1 MAIETSF
8 TIKQVS
14 VEEALKQAEA
24 KVEASAKRMDSSLA
38 KGGGGASDA
47 VRKVTQGLEGVNKL
61 GGKAGGVLK
70 GMVEGFASMLNPI
83 SLATAAVGLL
93 VAGLKKMY
101 DSYKEKMEQ
110 IRKTAEWTF
119 AQAQKAGEGVVT
131 RQNRDAGYLQRLEEI
146 NDKEVIDNATKLEAV
161 RIINLLTTQYGDL
174 GLSIDEATGKI
185 MGLTEAQKRQKA
197 LMREERWASLE
208 AEYSASEGD
217 IDETRR
223 GIYGRRPGMGFEN
236 VFAPYSPEEE
246 RERLRASRLAN
257 TTDRMGKIMSPHIA
271 KAWQNYLKSGGD
283 IQYVPEQYRDITDS
297 DEVMK
302 LKEAQER
309 LRQQMSS
316 ATDDDRKAYQRE
328 VDIIDRQIAAQR
340 KVDVASELSADSN
353 LDAETQ
359 EKWQKMLAKAKAQ
372 LAIVLKMRNMA
383 TLDHSDDSLASGD
396 LGKDVA
402 RGQEDLT
409 KAERNAR
416 QAEAR
421 LAEKRRALSL
431 VGETQEEA
439 YDRLNGERD
448 EAQRKVE
455 AEAAEAGKLRE
466 EYQRLAQ
473 EAEEA
478 QSKMVNGAFAD
489 PADEEAF
496 LQAEKSRLDMAVKL
510 QEAEKRISEAKGN
523 QLDIEKEIKAMEL
536 SGAQAR
542 ERDEEKARMEREA
555 KRAEYIRGYLGSLF
569 KGIFGDTQIHTD
581 SLRQRGG
588 YTGRSNVEA
597 LNVNK
602 QILDGI
608 LASNRFLAQINQSI
622 YGVGRI

>member
-14 VEEALKQAEA
+14 VEEALRQAEA

-47 VRKVTQGLEGVNKL
+47 VKQVTQGLEGVNKL
-61 GGKAGGVLK
+61 GGRAGGVLK
-70 GMVEGFASMLNPI
+70 EMVEGFTAMLNPVA
-83 SLATAAVGLL
+83 LVTAAVGLL
-93 VAGLKKMY
+93 VTGIKKMY

-110 IRKTAEWTF
+110 IRKTAEWTYS
-119 AQAQKAGEGVVT
+119 QAQEAGKGVET
-131 RQNRDAGYLQRLEEI
+131 RQDRDAGYLRRLEEI

-185 MGLTEAQKRQKA
+185 MGLTEAQQKQNA

-208 AEYSASEGD
+208 AEYSASEVD
-217 IDETRR
+217 IDETRK
-223 GIYGRRPGMGFEN
+223 GILGRSVKVGKLS
-236 VFAPYSPEEE
+236 AYTDEEK
-246 RERLRASRLAN
+246 RELQLATRMSAGGRTEEIMRSREARAYE
-257 TTDRMGKIMSPHIA
+257 
-271 KAWQNYLKSGGD
+271 NYLKAGGD
-283 IQYVPEQYRDITDS
+283 EQQVPEEYRRITDS
-297 DEVMK
+297 DEVRK

-309 LRQQMSS
+309 LRQRMSS
-316 ATDDDRKAYQRE
+316 ATGSDRQAYQRE

-340 KVDVASELSADSN
+340 KVEVASELAGDSN

-383 TLDHSDDSLASGD
+383 TLGHPDDSLASGD

-402 RGQEDLT
+402 KGQESLT
-409 KAERNAR
+409 KAERDAQ

-455 AEAAEAGKLRE
+455 AETAEAGKLRE

-478 QSKMVNGAFAD
+478 QSKMSNGVFAD

-510 QEAEKRISEAKGN
+510 QEAEQRISEAKGN

-536 SGAQAR
+536 SGARAR
-542 ERDEEKARMEREA
+542 ENAEEKARMDREA
-555 KRAEYIRGYLGSLF
+555 KRAEYVRGYMSSLF
-569 KGIFGDTQIHTD
+569 KGIFGDTQIRTD

-588 YTGRSNVEA
+588 YTGRSNVET
-597 LNVNK
+597 LNINK
-602 QILDGI
+602 QILEGI
-608 LASNRFLAQINQSI
+608 LASNRFLASINKSM
-622 YGVGRI
+622 YGVGSI

>member
-14 VEEALKQAEA
+14 VEEALRQAEA

-47 VRKVTQGLEGVNKL
+47 VKQVTQGLEGVNKL

-70 GMVEGFASMLNPI
+70 EMVEGFASMLNPI

-101 DSYKEKMEQ
+101 DSYREKMEQ
-110 IRKTAEWTF
+110 IRKTAEWTL
-119 AQAQKAGEGVVT
+119 AQAQESGKGVET
-131 RQNRDAGYLQRLEEI
+131 RQDRDAGYLRRLEEI
-146 NDKEVIDNATKLEAV
+146 NDKEVVDNATKLEAV

-185 MGLTEAQKRQKA
+185 MGLTEAQKKQNA

-208 AEYSASEGD
+208 AEYSASEVD

-223 GIYGRRPGMGFEN
+223 DIHGRGVKVGKLAAFTD
-236 VFAPYSPEEE
+236 EEK
-246 RERLRASRLAN
+246 RELQLATRMSGGGRTEEIMRSREARAYE
-257 TTDRMGKIMSPHIA
+257 
-271 KAWQNYLKSGGD
+271 NYLKAGGD
-283 IQYVPEQYRDITDS
+283 EQNVPEEYRRITDS
-297 DEVMK
+297 DEVRK

-309 LRQQMSS
+309 LRQQMES
-316 ATDDDRKAYQRE
+316 ATGSDRQAYQRE

-340 KVDVASELSADSN
+340 KVEVASELAGDSN

-372 LAIVLKMRNMA
+372 LAVVLKMRNMA
-383 TLDHSDDSLASGD
+383 AEGNTDGSLASGD

-402 RGQEDLT
+402 RRQEDLT
-409 KAERNAR
+409 KAERDAS

-455 AEAAEAGKLRE
+455 SETAEAEKLRE

-473 EAEEA
+473 AAEEA
-478 QSKMVNGAFAD
+478 QSKMSNGAVAD

-496 LQAEKSRLDMAVKL
+496 LQAEKSRLEMALKV
-510 QEAEKRISEAKGN
+510 QEAEKRISEAKGK
-523 QLDIEKEIKAMEL
+523 QLDVEKEIKAMDVA
-536 SGAQAR
+536 GTRAR
-542 ERDEEKARMEREA
+542 ENEEEKARMEKEA
-555 KRAEYIRGYLGSLF
+555 KRAEYVRGYMSQLF
-569 KGIFGDTQIHTD
+569 KGIFGDTQIATD

-588 YTGRSNVEA
+588 YTGRSNVET
-597 LNVNK
+597 LNINR
-602 QILDGI
+602 QILDGV
-608 LASNRFLAQINQSI
+608 LASNRFLASINQSM

>member
-14 VEEALKQAEA
+14 VDEALKQAEA

-38 KGGGGASDA
+38 KGGGGASTA
-47 VRKVTQGLEGVNKL
+47 VKQVTQGLEGVNKL

-110 IRKTAEWTF
+110 IRKTAEWTL
-119 AQAQKAGEGVVT
+119 AQAQEAGKGVET

-185 MGLTEAQKRQKA
+185 VGLTEAQKRQNA

-208 AEYSASEGD
+208 AEYSASEVD
-217 IDETRR
+217 IGETRKGILGR
-223 GIYGRRPGMGFEN
+223 GVN
-236 VFAPYSPEEE
+236 VNKLAPYSPEEKKKI
-246 RERLRASRLAN
+246 ASSLNNDVTVDIWSAH
-257 TTDRMGKIMSPHIA
+257 TE
-271 KAWQNYLKSGGD
+271 KAYENYLKAGGD
-283 IQYVPEQYRDITDS
+283 EQKVPKEYRRITDS
-297 DEVMK
+297 DEVKK

-316 ATDDDRKAYQRE
+316 ATGSDREAYMRE

-340 KVDVASELSADSN
+340 KVDVASELSANTN

-383 TLDHSDDSLASGD
+383 TLGHSDDSLASGS

-402 RGQEDLT
+402 KRQEALT
-409 KAERNAR
+409 KAERDAS

-455 AEAAEAGKLRE
+455 AETVEAGKLRE
-466 EYQRLAQ
+466 EYQRLAKD
-473 EAEEA
+473 AEEA

-496 LQAEKSRLDMAVKL
+496 LQAEKSRLDMAMKL

-523 QLDIEKEIKAMEL
+523 QLDIEKEIKAMDVA
-536 SGAQAR
+536 GTRAR

-555 KRAEYIRGYLGSLF
+555 KRTEYVRGYLGSLF

-597 LNVNK
+597 LNINR

-608 LASNRFLAQINQSI
+608 LASNRFLASINQSM

>member
-14 VEEALKQAEA
+14 VEEALKKAEA

-38 KGGGGASDA
+38 KGGGGASTA
-47 VRKVTQGLEGVNKL
+47 VKQVTQGLEGVNKM

-110 IRKTAEWTF
+110 IRKTAEWTL
-119 AQAQKAGEGVVT
+119 AQAQEAGKGVET

-146 NDKEVIDNATKLEAV
+146 NDKEVVDNATKLEAV

-185 MGLTEAQKRQKA
+185 MGLTEAQKRQNA

-208 AEYSASEGD
+208 AEYSASEVD
-217 IDETRR
+217 IGETRKGILGR
-223 GIYGRRPGMGFEN
+223 GVN
-236 VFAPYSPEEE
+236 VNKLAPYSPEEKKKI
-246 RERLRASRLAN
+246 ASSLNNDVTVDIWSAH
-257 TTDRMGKIMSPHIA
+257 TE
-271 KAWQNYLKSGGD
+271 KAYENYLKAGGD
-283 IQYVPEQYRDITDS
+283 EQKVPKEYRRITDS
-297 DEVMK
+297 EEVRK

-316 ATDDDRKAYQRE
+316 ATGDDRKAYQRE
-328 VDIIDRQIAAQR
+328 MDIIDRQIATQR
-340 KVDVASELSADSN
+340 KVDVASELSANTN

-383 TLDHSDDSLASGD
+383 TLGHSDDSLAPGS

-402 RGQEDLT
+402 KRQEALT
-409 KAERNAR
+409 KAERDAS

-448 EAQRKVE
+448 EAERKVE
-455 AEAAEAGKLRE
+455 AETVEAGKLRE
-466 EYQRLAQ
+466 EYQRLAKD
-473 EAEEA
+473 AEEA
-478 QSKMVNGAFAD
+478 KSKMVNGTFAD

-496 LQAEKSRLDMAVKL
+496 LQAEKSRLDMAMKL

-523 QLDIEKEIKAMEL
+523 QLDIEKEIKAMDVA
-536 SGAQAR
+536 GTRAR
-542 ERDEEKARMEREA
+542 ENADEKARMEREA
-555 KRAEYIRGYLGSLF
+555 KRAEYVRGYLGSLF
-569 KGIFGDTQIHTD
+569 KGIFGDAQIHTD

-588 YTGRSNVEA
+588 YTGRSNVET
-597 LNVNK
+597 LNVNR

-622 YGVGRI
+622 YGAGRI

>member
-14 VEEALKQAEA
+14 VEEALRQAET

-47 VRKVTQGLEGVNKL
+47 VKQVTQGLEGVNKL
-61 GGKAGGVLK
+61 GGKAGGTLK
-70 GMVEGFASMLNPI
+70 GMVEGFTAMLNPVA
-83 SLATAAVGLL
+83 LVTAAVGLL
-93 VAGLKKMY
+93 VAGLQKMY
-101 DSYKEKMEQ
+101 DSYREKMEQ
-110 IRKTAEWTF
+110 IRKTAEWTL
-119 AQAQKAGEGVVT
+119 AQAQEAGKGVET
-131 RQNRDAGYLQRLEEI
+131 RQDRDAGYLRRLEEI
-146 NDKEVIDNATKLEAV
+146 NDKEVVDNATKLEAV

-185 MGLTEAQKRQKA
+185 MGLTEAQKRQSA

-208 AEYSASEGD
+208 AEYSASEVD
-217 IDETRR
+217 IGETRR
-223 GIYGRRPGMGFEN
+223 GILGRGVKIGKL
-236 VFAPYSPEEE
+236 AAYADEEK
-246 RERLRASRLAN
+246 RELQLATRMSAGGRTDEIMRSREARAYE
-257 TTDRMGKIMSPHIA
+257 
-271 KAWQNYLKSGGD
+271 NYLKAGGD
-283 IQYVPEQYRDITDS
+283 EQNVPEEYRRITDS
-297 DEVMK
+297 DEVRK

-316 ATDDDRKAYQRE
+316 ATGSDRQAFQRE

-340 KVDVASELSADSN
+340 KVEVASELAGDAN
-353 LDAETQ
+353 LDAQAQ

-383 TLDHSDDSLASGD
+383 TLGHSDDSLASGD

-402 RGQEDLT
+402 KGQESLT
-409 KAERNAR
+409 KAERDAQ
-416 QAEAR
+416 QAEAK

-455 AEAAEAGKLRE
+455 SETTEAEKLRE

-473 EAEEA
+473 EAAEA
-478 QSKMVNGAFAD
+478 QSKMVNGVFAD

-510 QEAEKRISEAKGN
+510 QEAEKKISEAKGN

-536 SGAQAR
+536 SGARAR
-542 ERDEEKARMEREA
+542 EQEEEKARMDREA
-555 KRAEYIRGYLGSLF
+555 KRAEYVRGYLGSLF

-597 LNVNK
+597 MNINR

-608 LASNRFLAQINQSI
+608 LASNRFLAQINNSI

>member
-1 MAIETSF
+1 M
-8 TIKQVS
+8 
-14 VEEALKQAEA
+14 
-24 KVEASAKRMDSSLA
+24 
-38 KGGGGASDA
+38 
-47 VRKVTQGLEGVNKL
+47 
-61 GGKAGGVLK
+61 
-70 GMVEGFASMLNPI
+70 
-83 SLATAAVGLL
+83 
-93 VAGLKKMY
+93 
-101 DSYKEKMEQ
+101 
-110 IRKTAEWTF
+110 
-119 AQAQKAGEGVVT
+119 
-131 RQNRDAGYLQRLEEI
+131 
-146 NDKEVIDNATKLEAV
+146 DNATKLEAV

-185 MGLTEAQKRQKA
+185 MGLTEAQKRQNA

-208 AEYSASEGD
+208 AEYSASEVD

-223 GIYGRRPGMGFEN
+223 DIHGRGVN
-236 VFAPYSPEEE
+236 VGKLAAFTDEEK
-246 RERLRASRLAN
+246 RELQLATRMSAGGRTDEIMRAREA
-257 TTDRMGKIMSPHIA
+257 RA
-271 KAWQNYLKSGGD
+271 YENYLKAGGD
-283 IQYVPEQYRDITDS
+283 EQNVPEEYRRITDS
-297 DEVMK
+297 DEVRK

-316 ATDDDRKAYQRE
+316 ATDDDRRAYQRE

-340 KVDVASELSADSN
+340 KVEVASELAANTN

-359 EKWQKMLAKAKAQ
+359 EKWQKMLAKSKAQ

-383 TLDHSDDSLASGD
+383 TEGNTDGSLASGD

-402 RGQEDLT
+402 RRQEDLT
-409 KAERNAR
+409 KAERDAR

-455 AEAAEAGKLRE
+455 SETAEAEKLRE

-473 EAEEA
+473 AAEEA
-478 QSKMVNGAFAD
+478 QSKMSNGAFAD

-496 LQAEKSRLDMAVKL
+496 LQAEKSRLDMAQKV
-510 QEAEKRISEAKGN
+510 QEAEKRISEAKGK
-523 QLDIEKEIKAMEL
+523 QLDVEKELKAMDVA
-536 SGAQAR
+536 GTRAR
-542 ERDEEKARMEREA
+542 ENAEEKARMEREA
-555 KRAEYIRGYLGSLF
+555 KRAEYVRGYMSQLF
-569 KGIFGDTQIHTD
+569 KGIFGDTQIATD

-597 LNVNK
+597 LNINR
-602 QILDGI
+602 QIVDGI
-608 LASNRFLAQINQSI
+608 LASNRFLASINQSM

>member
-47 VRKVTQGLEGVNKL
+47 VKQVTQGLEGVNKL

-70 GMVEGFASMLNPI
+70 EMVEGFASMLNPI

-110 IRKTAEWTF
+110 IRKTAEWTYS
-119 AQAQKAGEGVVT
+119 QAQEAGKGVET
-131 RQNRDAGYLQRLEEI
+131 RQDRDAGYLRRLEEI
-146 NDKEVIDNATKLEAV
+146 NDKEVVDNATKLEAV

-185 MGLTEAQKRQKA
+185 IGLTEAQKRQSA

-208 AEYSASEGD
+208 AEYSASEVD

-223 GIYGRRPGMGFEN
+223 DIHGRGVN
-236 VFAPYSPEEE
+236 VGKLAAFTDEEK
-246 RERLRASRLAN
+246 RELQLATRMSAGGRTDEIMRAREA
-257 TTDRMGKIMSPHIA
+257 RA
-271 KAWQNYLKSGGD
+271 YENYLKAGGD
-283 IQYVPEQYRDITDS
+283 EQNVPEEYRRITADS
-297 DEVMK
+297 DEVRK

-309 LRQQMSS
+309 LRQQMES
-316 ATDDDRKAYQRE
+316 ATGSDRQAYQRE

-372 LAIVLKMRNMA
+372 LAIVLQMRNMA
-383 TLDHSDDSLASGD
+383 TLGHSDDSLASGD

-402 RGQEDLT
+402 RRQESLT
-409 KAERNAR
+409 KAERDAR

-421 LAEKRRALSL
+421 LAEKRRAIAL

-455 AEAAEAGKLRE
+455 SETSEAVKLRE
-466 EYQRLAQ
+466 EYQRLAR

-478 QSKMVNGAFAD
+478 QSKMVNGAFAN

-510 QEAEKRISEAKGN
+510 QEAEKKISEAKAN
-523 QLDIEKEIKAMEL
+523 QLDIEKEIKAMDV
-536 SGAQAR
+536 SATRAR
-542 ERDEEKARMEREA
+542 ENEEEKARMEREA
-555 KRAEYIRGYLGSLF
+555 KRAEYVRGYMSQLF
-569 KGIFGDTQIHTD
+569 KGIFGDTQIATD

-588 YTGRSNVEA
+588 YTGRSNVET
-597 LNVNK
+597 LNINR
-602 QILDGI
+602 QILDGV
-608 LASNRFLAQINQSI
+608 LASNRFLASINQSM